1 MDANTITNLVGSL
14 GFPIV
19 CTIFLIW
26 VLFKMTSTHKEEIS
40 ELRTSN
46 ENNVVK
52 MTEAINN
59 NTAILTS
66 VVNMIENINSKLEGV

>member
-26 VLFKMTSTHKEEIS
+26 VLFKMTAMHQEEIS

-59 NTAILTS
+59 NTTILTS
-66 VVNMIENINSKLEGV
+66 VVNMIENINSKLEEV

>member
-26 VLFKMTSTHKEEIS
+26 VLFKMTAMHKEEIS

-59 NTAILTS
+59 NTTILTS
-66 VVNMIENINSKLEGV
+66 VVNMIENINSKLEEV

>member
-26 VLFKMTSTHKEEIS
+26 VLFKMADMHQEEIS

-46 ENNVVK
+46 ENNVAK

-66 VVNMIENINSKLEGV
+66 VVSMIDNINSKLEEV